1 MDILLNGKIALVTGG
16 SRGIGRAISL
26 GLAAAGAKV
35 IVNYR
40 SAADEAEAV
49 VREIQ
54 ENGGEGKAVRADV
67 ADAAAVE
74 ALFDI
79 LRDSYG
85 QLDILVNNAGII
97 KDTLL
102 LSMKSSDWDSVI
114 DANLKGTFL
123 CTRIGAEMMFRQ
135 RSGKII
141 NMSSVS
147 AIRSSR
153 GQANY
158 AASKGGVIS
167 FTRACAAELASRGI
181 QVNAVLPGFVETDMT
196 KRVMSRAGKQ
206 TLERIPAG
214 RFGQP
219 GDVAGLVVFLASEQ
233 ADYITG
239 QAIPVDGGLSI

>member
-1 MDILLNGKIALVTGG
+1 MNIDLQDKVALITGG
-16 SRGIGRAISL
+16 SRGIGRAICH
-26 GLAAAGAKV
+26 AMAGAGARV
-35 IVNYR
+35 VVNYR
-40 SAADEAEAV
+40 SSREEAESLC
-49 VREIQ
+49 REIN
-54 ENGGEGKAVRADV
+54 EAGGSALGCQADV
-67 ADAAAVE
+67 SDPEQVE
-74 ALFDI
+74 ALFKFI
-79 LRDSYG
+79 EGEFGR
-85 QLDILVNNAGII
+85 LDILVNNAGVI

-102 LSMKSSDWDSVI
+102 LSMKLSDWDRVM
-114 DANLKGTFL
+114 DANLRGTFL
-123 CTRIGAEMMFRQ
+123 CTRLGAEMMFRQ
-135 RSGKII
+135 RAGKII

-167 FTRACAAELASRGI
+167 FTRACAAELAGRGV

-196 KRVMSRAGKQ
+196 RRVMSRAGKQ

-219 GDVAGLVVFLASEQ
+219 DDIAGLVLFLASPQ

>member
-1 MDILLNGKIALVTGG
+1 MNIDLSSKVALVTGG
-16 SRGIGRAISL
+16 SRGIGRAISGAL
-26 GLAAAGAKV
+26 AGAGARV

-40 SAADEAEAV
+40 SSREEAESLC
-49 VREIQ
+49 REIG
-54 ENGGEGKAVRADV
+54 NAGGEAVSCQGDV
-67 ADAAAVE
+67 SSPEEVE
-74 ALFDI
+74 ALFAFVEKEF
-79 LRDSYG
+79 G
-85 QLDILVNNAGII
+85 QLDILVNNAGVI

-102 LSMKSSDWDSVI
+102 LSMKLSDWDKVM
-114 DANLKGTFL
+114 DANLRGTFL
-123 CTRIGAEMMFRQ
+123 CTRQGAEMMFRR

-167 FTRACAAELASRGI
+167 FTRACASELAGRGI

-206 TLERIPAG
+206 TLERIPSG

-219 GDVAGLVVFLASEQ
+219 GDISGLVVFLASPQ

-239 QAIPVDGGLSI
+239 QAIPVDGGLSL

>member
-1 MDILLNGKIALVTGG
+1 MQIDLSGKTALVTGG
-16 SRGIGRAISL
+16 SRGIGRAICT
-26 GLAAAGAKV
+26 GLAESGARV
-35 IVNYR
+35 IVNFR
-40 SAADEAEAV
+40 SSAEEAEGLCREIELAGGEAVCRQGDVSDADE
-49 VREIQ
+49 
-54 ENGGEGKAVRADV
+54 
-67 ADAAAVE
+67 VE
-74 ALFDI
+74 ALFQFVE
-79 LRDSYG
+79 SEFE
-85 QLDILVNNAGII
+85 QLDILVNNAGVI

-102 LSMKSSDWDSVI
+102 LSMKLSDWDKVM
-114 DANLKGTFL
+114 DTNLRSAFL
-123 CTRIGAEMMFRQ
+123 CSRLGAEMMFRR

-158 AASKGGVIS
+158 AASKGGILS
-167 FTRACAAELASRGI
+167 FTRACAAELAGRGI

-196 KRVMSRAGKQ
+196 RRVMSRAGKQ
-206 TLERIPAG
+206 TLERIPSG

-219 GDVAGLVVFLASEQ
+219 DDIAGLVVFLASPL

>member
-1 MDILLNGKIALVTGG
+1 MNIDLSSKVALVTGG
-16 SRGIGRAISL
+16 SRGIGRAVCKA
-26 GLAAAGAKV
+26 LAVAGARV

-40 SAADEAEAV
+40 SSREEAESLC
-49 VREIQ
+49 REIGDA
-54 ENGGEGKAVRADV
+54 GGEAVSCQGDVSSAEEVDGLFEFIGK
-67 ADAAAVE
+67 E
-74 ALFDI
+74 F
-79 LRDSYG
+79 G
-85 QLDILVNNAGII
+85 QLDILVNNAGVI

-102 LSMKSSDWDSVI
+102 LSMKIADWDKVM
-114 DANLKGTFL
+114 DANLRGTFL
-123 CTRIGAEMMFRQ
+123 CTRLGAEMMFRR

-167 FTRACAAELASRGI
+167 FTRACAAELAGRGV

-196 KRVMSRAGKQ
+196 KRVITRAGKQ

-219 GDVAGLVVFLASEQ
+219 DDISGLVVFLASPQ

>member
-1 MDILLNGKIALVTGG
+1 VVIIKVGEECDLSLLEGTDVEVSVQGLVAVEGESLQTSSPNVFAGG
-16 SRGIGRAISL
+16 
-26 GLAAAGAKV
+26 
-35 IVNYR
+35 
-40 SAADEAEAV
+40 EAV
-49 VREIQ
+49 SCQGDISSAEEV
-54 ENGGEGKAVRADV
+54 DS
-67 ADAAAVE
+67 
-74 ALFDI
+74 LFEFVTKEF
-79 LRDSYG
+79 G
-85 QLDILVNNAGII
+85 QLDILVNNAGVI

-102 LSMKSSDWDSVI
+102 LSMKLADWDKVM
-114 DANLKGTFL
+114 DANLRGTFL
-123 CTRIGAEMMFRQ
+123 CTRLGAEMMFRR

-167 FTRACAAELASRGI
+167 FTRACAAELAGRGI

-219 GDVAGLVVFLASEQ
+219 DDISGLVVFLASPQ

-239 QAIPVDGGLSI
+239 QAIPVDGGLSL